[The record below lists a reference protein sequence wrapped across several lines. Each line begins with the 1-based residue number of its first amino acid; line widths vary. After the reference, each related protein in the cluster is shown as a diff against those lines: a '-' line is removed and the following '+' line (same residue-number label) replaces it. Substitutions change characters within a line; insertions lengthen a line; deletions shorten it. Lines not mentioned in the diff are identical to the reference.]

1 MSFAQVHHSQAEIYT
16 EFDHYKDQMKIGLFI
31 ELEQGWHTYYTNP
44 GQTGQGPIIRF
55 ESEEITDSAIFAPAP
70 SRHSTNTAESFVYE
84 HEVLFYKTISRK
96 AEGPISIIVDAD
108 WLVCKEIC
116 IPNTQRF
123 HVSILDQG
131 SLDKPHHIFSQFV
144 FPQTQNSIESFIDQE
159 QNAIIVQNLPSF
171 SSIDVFPTNPMAFE
185 FIKPNSFNTQ
195 NHQAIFTFSS
205 VSQNPTDL
213 VVVLYDKNKKP
224 AQAFISHPKI
234 HEGGTRLQTDR
245 SFDTSETL
253 SLIWVLF
260 LALIGGLLLNL
271 MPCVFPV
278 ISIKFFSIS
287 TLSNLDRKKMVIS
300 NVMYSAGVIVSLLAL
315 ALTLVVL
322 RSLGQE
328 IGWGFQLQSPVSVTL
343 MIILFYLI
351 GLNFLGV
358 FEVSQIP
365 LPRWIQKRVHEKNLA
380 GDFLT
385 GVFTT
390 VVATPCTAPFMAASI
405 GYALSQNV
413 LIILLTFFM
422 LGIGLS
428 LPYLILSIF
437 PQLASHLPKPGQW
450 MNKLKELFA
459 FPMFLTCAWLIWV
472 FSKITSA
479 HGLLYLLV
487 GLVFLEFSVRTF
499 YLTQK
504 KWIGWILFVITA
516 FIFFYPLQSKNN
528 PAEINWTPYSI
539 QKVEAL
545 TSKQDQ
551 WVFIDFTA
559 DWCLTCKAN
568 EALTFTNSKVAQIIK
583 EKSIH
588 MIKADWTKKDAEI
601 TQTLTQY
608 GRAGVPFYLLYV
620 PSQEKPIILPT
631 LLTPSIFLKAIKEHS

>member
-1 MSFAQVHHSQAEIYT
+1 
-16 EFDHYKDQMKIGLFI
+16 
-31 ELEQGWHTYYTNP
+31 
-44 GQTGQGPIIRF
+44 
-55 ESEEITDSAIFAPAP
+55 
-70 SRHSTNTAESFVYE
+70 
-84 HEVLFYKTISRK
+84 
-96 AEGPISIIVDAD
+96 
-108 WLVCKEIC
+108 
-116 IPNTQRF
+116 
-123 HVSILDQG
+123 
-131 SLDKPHHIFSQFV
+131 
-144 FPQTQNSIESFIDQE
+144 
-159 QNAIIVQNLPSF
+159 
-171 SSIDVFPTNPMAFE
+171 
-185 FIKPNSFNTQ
+185 
-195 NHQAIFTFSS
+195 
-205 VSQNPTDL
+205 
-213 VVVLYDKNKKP
+213 
-224 AQAFISHPKI
+224 
-234 HEGGTRLQTDR
+234 
-245 SFDTSETL
+245 
-253 SLIWVLF
+253 
-260 LALIGGLLLNL
+260 
-271 MPCVFPV
+271 
-278 ISIKFFSIS
+278 
-287 TLSNLDRKKMVIS
+287 
-300 NVMYSAGVIVSLLAL
+300 
-315 ALTLVVL
+315 
-322 RSLGQE
+322 
-328 IGWGFQLQSPVSVTL
+328 
-343 MIILFYLI
+343 
-351 GLNFLGV
+351 
-358 FEVSQIP
+358 
-365 LPRWIQKRVHEKNLA
+365 
-380 GDFLT
+380 
-385 GVFTT
+385 
-390 VVATPCTAPFMAASI
+390 MAASI

-413 LIILLTFFM
+413 LIILLTFFV